1 MNIILE
7 NALSHGATSGEF
19 YLLLQNYGIWSRYFG
34 CGGYKVHSS
43 EILPTA
49 IIDDDTAMIV
59 ERAVVNLK
67 KSRPNVWKVFSQH
80 YIEGLTPE
88 IITDRLRS
96 ENRVKPESFYKR
108 RKNYYEARPAID
120 TALRHINASGV
131 RGLLKIA
138 ESFIYED
145 LIAYNKH

>member
-7 NALSHGATSGEF
+7 NALSHGAASGEF
-19 YLLLQNYGIWSRYFG
+19 YLLMQNYGIWSRYFG
-34 CGGYKVHSS
+34 CSGYKVHSS

-49 IIDDDTAMIV
+49 IIDDDTAMLV
-59 ERAVVNLK
+59 ESAVVKLK
-67 KSRPNVWKVFSQH
+67 KSRPNVWKVFRMY

-96 ENRVKPESFYKR
+96 ETKGKPESPYKR

-120 TALRHINASGV
+120 MALRHVTASCV
-131 RGLLKIA
+131 RDLLKLA
-138 ESFIYED
+138 ESFIYD
-145 LIAYNKH
+145 VLISYNKP

>member
-7 NALSHGATSGEF
+7 SALSHGAASGEF

-34 CGGYKVHSS
+34 CSGYKAHSS

-49 IIDDDTAMIV
+49 IIDDDTAMLV
-59 ERAVVNLK
+59 ERAVVKLK

-96 ENRVKPESFYKR
+96 ENWGKTESLYKR

>member
-7 NALSHGATSGEF
+7 SALSHGATSGEF

-34 CGGYKVHSS
+34 CSGYKAHSS

-49 IIDDDTAMIV
+49 IIDDDTAMLV
-59 ERAVVNLK
+59 ESAVVKLK
-67 KSRPNVWKVFSQH
+67 KSRPNVWRVFRQH

-88 IITDRLRS
+88 VITDRLRS
-96 ENRVKPESFYKR
+96 ETRGKPESPYKR

-131 RGLLKIA
+131 RSLLKIA
-138 ESFIYED
+138 ENFIYDD
-145 LIAYNKH
+145 LIDYNKH

>member
-7 NALSHGATSGEF
+7 SALSHGAASGEF

-34 CGGYKVHSS
+34 CSGYKAHSS

-49 IIDDDTAMIV
+49 IIDDDTAMLV
-59 ERAVVNLK
+59 ERAVVKLK
-67 KSRPNVWKVFSQH
+67 KSRPNVWKVFCQH

-96 ENRVKPESFYKR
+96 ENRGKPESLYKR